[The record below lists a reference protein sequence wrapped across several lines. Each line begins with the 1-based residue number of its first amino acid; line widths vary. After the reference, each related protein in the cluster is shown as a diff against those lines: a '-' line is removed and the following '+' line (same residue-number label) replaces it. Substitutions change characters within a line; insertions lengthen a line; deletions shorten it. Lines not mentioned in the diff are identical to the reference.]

1 MSDTI
6 SVDPVKLFEL
16 VVEHSM
22 LSLAQGTTQHSEV
35 IKESLVA
42 KRKELSD
49 LGVSEKTLDY
59 LENYLKK
66 VGAGVYELD
75 EKKIEEKTNEIATET
90 VQELVRKAKREGKKI
105 KLI

>member
-6 SVDPVKLFEL
+6 SVDVVKFLDL
-16 VVEHSM
+16 ILEHS
-22 LSLAQGTTQHSEV
+22 LLGLAQGATPHSEV
-35 IKESLVA
+35 IQETLAA
-42 KRKELSD
+42 KRKEITD
-49 LGVSEKTLDY
+49 HGVSEKTLDD

-75 EKKIEEKTNEIATET
+75 EKKLDEKSKLIVTEA
-90 VQELVRKAKREGKKI
+90 VQGQVRKAKREGKKI